1 VTRELH
7 LTLDFACA
15 CCEGAVSVTV
25 QCRGEGLCPERR
37 ETDGTGAGAVVHV
50 PCPTCGQTNHVTFE
64 PTGLVQAV
72 RPMCCY
78 RPLPQPSV
86 N

>member
-1 VTRELH
+1 VTRELQ

-15 CCEGAVSVTV
+15 YCEMAVSVTV
-25 QCRGEGLCPERR
+25 QCRGDGLGPERR
-37 ETDGTGAGAVVHV
+37 EPDGPRAGVVVHV

-64 PTGLVQAV
+64 ATGLVRAV
-72 RPMCCY
+72 HPMCCY